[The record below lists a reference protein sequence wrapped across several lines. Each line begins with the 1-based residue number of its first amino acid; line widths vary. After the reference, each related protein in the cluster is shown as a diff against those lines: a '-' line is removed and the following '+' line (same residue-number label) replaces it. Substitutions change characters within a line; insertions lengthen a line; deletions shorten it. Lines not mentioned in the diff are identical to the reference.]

1 MRPILRELLETLLLT
16 ALIFLL
22 VRTVVQN
29 FKVDGQSMEPTL
41 YSGQYLLINKAV
53 YWRLQ
58 NDLLASLLADRP
70 RAADGSVYIFRP
82 PQRGDVVVFRF
93 PRDQSRDFI
102 KRIIGLPGDTVE
114 VRDGRIYVNDEM
126 LNEPYIKEPVSYPL
140 PPTRVPEGHYFVLGD
155 NRNNSSDSHSWG
167 VVPEDNIIGQAWVR
181 YWPLP
186 ELGFLSGAPV
196 EYLDQNRAVS
206 MVRRPMRR
214 GRTAGLGAHRSPRP
228 RLRPGARVARPAS
241 ESLGT
246 AARAA

>member
-53 YWRLQ
+53 YWRVQ
-58 NDLLASLLADRP
+58 SDLLAGLLADHP
-70 RAADGSVYIFRP
+70 RAADGSVYLFRA

-114 VRDGRIYVNDEM
+114 VRDGQIFVNGAP
-126 LNEPYIKEPVSYPL
+126 LYEPYIKEPAAYPM
-140 PPTRVPEGHYFVLGD
+140 PPTR
-155 NRNNSSDSHSWG
+155 
-167 VVPEDNIIGQAWVR
+167 
-181 YWPLP
+181 
-186 ELGFLSGAPV
+186 
-196 EYLDQNRAVS
+196 
-206 MVRRPMRR
+206 
-214 GRTAGLGAHRSPRP
+214 
-228 RLRPGARVARPAS
+228 GARR
-241 ESLGT
+241 SLLRTG
-246 AARAA
+246 RQP